1 MVAAPICS
9 TSCTGSTTHTDCR
22 SATPRPRW
30 AVGSERRS
38 RRSTTSSRVPRSRR
52 WATMSRPTARRASTA
67 SPSCRSFLSTRSIA
81 VCRATMPT
89 TTRVSSKASSR
100 PTKAPCA
107 SLRSTCRTAI
117 RSTTSGSFPTSCHG
131 WRGWSAGLKNG
142 SGSRKRWCWPATTMS
157 SPNRPTPGSPR
168 TGGTTRCS
176 SRRPGKPSAV

>member
-1 MVAAPICS
+1 MKIVTWNINGVRARIGNLTHWLTESAPDIVCLQEIKTVDDQFPRAEIEALGYNVETNGQKSFNGVAI
-9 TSCTGSTTHTDCR
+9 
-22 SATPRPRW
+22 
-30 AVGSERRS
+30 
-38 RRSTTSSRVPRSRR
+38 
-52 WATMSRPTARRASTA
+52 
-67 SPSCRSFLSTRSIA
+67 LSTRSIA